1 MAPQRHRAQSAV
13 KNSGVHCRDAGK
25 MKVTTFCDI
34 VLNTNPVDDIPKGSG
49 LSGRAAVTDLPF
61 LQ

>member
-1 MAPQRHRAQSAV
+1 MPSYHMAPQRHRAQSAV

-34 VLNTNPVDDIPKGSG
+34 VLNTNPVDDIPK
-49 LSGRAAVTDLPF
+49 
-61 LQ
+61 